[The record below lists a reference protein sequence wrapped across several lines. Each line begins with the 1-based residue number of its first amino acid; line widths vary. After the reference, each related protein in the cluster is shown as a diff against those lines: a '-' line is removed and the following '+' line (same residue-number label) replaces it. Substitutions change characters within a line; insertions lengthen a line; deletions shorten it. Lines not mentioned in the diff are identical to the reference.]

1 MTNKDVRAVNIEV
14 KLSRQKLESN
24 GQKFEEFEPLTLA
37 AQVVALCD
45 TKNKLRQIIL
55 ILKEL
60 DKRYDDLY
68 YPELPKK
75 AKSKK

>member
-1 MTNKDVRAVNIEV
+1 MTNADVRAVNIEV
-14 KLSRQKLESN
+14 QLRRQKLEAN
-24 GQKFEEFEPLTLA
+24 GQKFDEFEPLTLA
-37 AQVVALCD
+37 AHVVALCD

-55 ILKEL
+55 LLKEL

-68 YPELPKK
+68 RPELQKK